1 MSDAITKLKQGQNLS
16 FEESKSLFSGL
27 MEGKHEENQI
37 IEILEALIKKGETKD
52 ELAGGI
58 FVLRDKATKVS
69 ADPNT
74 IDTCGTG
81 GDGQNS
87 LNISTAAAIVL
98 ASMGVKV
105 AKHGNKA
112 VSSNCGSADVLEAL
126 KININLKPNEAEESI
141 KNFNFAFMFAPNYHS
156 AMKHVGP
163 ARRKMGK
170 KTIFNLI
177 GPLSS
182 PAQVKR
188 QVIGVFDK
196 KWMKPFAEAL
206 KENNVVHAYIVHS
219 DDGMDE
225 ISPFAKTNI
234 VELKDGKINEFT
246 IDPKELGL
254 NSGNKENLKGKNAE
268 YNSEKIIEIYK
279 GTSNEFSQ
287 SVALNAAAGLIVAG
301 MFCIIFGWIDFFFAF
316 ILTFTEVQLLPV
328 KVVALNSSITP
339 WWSLS
344 ASALVSVAPL
354 IIVAFIVE
362 RYLSKGNLSGAIK

>member
-1 MSDAITKLKQGQNLS
+1 MTDIIENLKKGQSLT
-16 FEESKSLFSGL
+16 FEESKSLFSSL
-27 MEGKHEENQI
+27 MEGKFKENTI

-58 FVLRDKATKVS
+58 YVLRDKASKVNS
-69 ADPNT
+69 DPDT

-81 GDGQNS
+81 GDGKNS
-87 LNISTAAAIVL
+87 LNISTAAAITL

-126 KININLKPNEAEESI
+126 KININLKPNEVEESI
-141 KNFNFAFMFAPNYHS
+141 KKFNFAFMFAPNYHS
-156 AMKHVGP
+156 AMKHVGS
-163 ARRKMGK
+163 ARKKMGK

-206 KENNVVHAYIVHS
+206 RENNVVHAYIVHS

-225 ISPFAKTNI
+225 ISPFTKTNI
-234 VELKDGKINEFT
+234 VELKDKNINEFT
-246 IDPKELGL
+246 INPKELGITL
-254 NSGNKENLKGKNAE
+254 SNTNNLKGKNAL
-268 YNSEKIIEIYK
+268 YNSMKIREICR
-279 GTSNEFSQ
+279 GEINEFSVA
-287 SVALNAAAGLIVAG
+287 VALNVAAGLIVSG
-301 MFCIIFGWIDFFFAF
+301 KEYDFIDAF
-316 ILTFTEVQLLPV
+316 NKASKQLASGNVFQHLV
-328 KVVALNSSITP
+328 KLQ
-339 WWSLS
+339 
-344 ASALVSVAPL
+344 
-354 IIVAFIVE
+354 
-362 RYLSKGNLSGAIK
+362 SK

>member
-1 MSDAITKLKQGQNLS
+1 MSDISTKLKQGQNLS
-16 FEESKSLFSGL
+16 FEDGKSLFSNL
-27 MEGKHEENQI
+27 MEGKYAENQI

-69 ADPNT
+69 CDPNT

-81 GDGQNS
+81 GDGKNS

-126 KININLKPNEAEESI
+126 KININLKPNEAEDSI

-163 ARRKMGK
+163 ARKKMGK

-196 KWMKPFAEAL
+196 KWMMPFAEAL

-225 ISPFAKTNI
+225 ISPFAKTNV
-234 VELKDGKINEFT
+234 VELKDEKINEFI
-246 IDPKELGL
+246 IDPKDLGI
-254 NSGNKENLKGKNAE
+254 NSSNKENLKGKNAK
-268 YNSEKIIEIYK
+268 YNSEKIIDIYK
-279 GTSNEFSQ
+279 GSSNEFSQ
-287 SVALNAAAGLIVAG
+287 SVALNAAAGLVVAG
-301 MFCIIFGWIDFFFAF
+301 KENNFKNAF
-316 ILTFTEVQLLPV
+316 KKTSEHLKSGKVFEHLTKLQ
-328 KVVALNSSITP
+328 
-339 WWSLS
+339 
-344 ASALVSVAPL
+344 
-354 IIVAFIVE
+354 
-362 RYLSKGNLSGAIK
+362 SK

>member
-1 MSDAITKLKQGQNLS
+1 MSSFIESLKKGQNLS
-16 FEESKSLFSGL
+16 FEESKSLFNEL
-27 MEGKHEENQI
+27 MEGKYDENSI
-37 IEILEALIKKGETKD
+37 IEILESLKKKGETKD

-58 FVLRDKATKVS
+58 FVLREKATKVKT
-69 ADPNT
+69 DRNT

-126 KININLKPNEAEESI
+126 KININLKPKEVEESI
-141 KNFNFAFMFAPNYHS
+141 NKFNFAFMFAPNYHS

-163 ARRKMGK
+163 ARKNGK

-196 KWMKPFAEAL
+196 KWMQPFAEAL
-206 KENNVVHAYIVHS
+206 KENGVVHAFIVHS
-219 DDGMDE
+219 EDGMDE
-225 ISPFAKTNI
+225 ISPFAKTKV
-234 VELKDGKINEFT
+234 VELKDSVIKEFI
-246 IDPKELGL
+246 IDPKTLGI
-254 NSGNKENLKGKNAE
+254 NSTNKENLKGKNAE
-268 YNSEKIIEIYK
+268 YNSEKIVEIFRGQK
-279 GTSNEFSQ
+279 NEFSQ
-287 SVALNAAAGLIVAG
+287 SVALNAAAGLIVSG
-301 MFCIIFGWIDFFFAF
+301 KESDFKISYEKAS
-316 ILTFTEVQLLPV
+316 
-328 KVVALNSSITP
+328 KHLNSGNVFQH
-339 WWSLS
+339 
-344 ASALVSVAPL
+344 LVKIQS
-354 IIVAFIVE
+354 
-362 RYLSKGNLSGAIK
+362 N

>member
-1 MSDAITKLKQGQNLS
+1 MSNTVENLKKGQSLS
-16 FEESKSLFSGL
+16 FEESKNLFYNL
-27 MEGKHEENQI
+27 MEGKYNEDKI
-37 IEILEALIKKGETKD
+37 IEILEALTKKGETKD
-52 ELAGGI
+52 ELAGGVY
-58 FVLRDKATKVS
+58 VLREKANKVNS
-69 ADPNT
+69 DSNT

-126 KININLKPNEAEESI
+126 KININFKPNEAEESI
-141 KNFNFAFMFAPNYHS
+141 KNLNFAFMFAPNYHS

-163 ARRKMGK
+163 ARKKMGK

-225 ISPFAKTNI
+225 ISPFAKTNV
-234 VELKDGKINEFT
+234 VELKDSKINEFT
-246 IDPKELGL
+246 IDPKDLGI

-268 YNSEKIIEIYK
+268 YNSEKIIDIYK

-301 MFCIIFGWIDFFFAF
+301 KENDFKNAF
-316 ILTFTEVQLLPV
+316 KKTSEY
-328 KVVALNSSITP
+328 LNSGK
-339 WWSLS
+339 
-344 ASALVSVAPL
+344 V
-354 IIVAFIVE
+354 FE
-362 RYLSKGNLSGAIK
+362 YLTKLQSK

>member
-1 MSDAITKLKQGQNLS
+1 MSNEATKLIKGQNLT
-16 FEESKSLFSGL
+16 FEESKSLFSDL
-27 MEGKHEENQI
+27 MEGKYEENQI
-37 IEILEALIKKGETKD
+37 IEILESLVTKGETKD

-58 FVLRDKATKVS
+58 FVLRNKATKVS
-69 ADPNT
+69 CDPNT

-98 ASMGVKV
+98 ASMGVNV

-126 KININLKPNEAEESI
+126 KIDINLKPVEAEESI
-141 KNFNFAFMFAPNYHS
+141 KNFNFSFMFAPNYHS

-163 ARRKMGK
+163 ARKKMGK

-196 KWMKPFAEAL
+196 KWMIPFAEAL
-206 KENNVVHAYIVHS
+206 KENNVVHADIVHS

-225 ISPFAKTNI
+225 ISPFAKTNV
-234 VELKDGKINEFT
+234 VELKDGKINEFI
-246 IDPKELGL
+246 IDPKNLDI
-254 NSGNKENLKGKNAE
+254 NTNNKENLKGKNAE
-268 YNSEKIIEIYK
+268 YNAEKILDIYK
-279 GTSNEFSQ
+279 GASNEFSQ
-287 SVALNAAAGLIVAG
+287 SVALNTAAGLIVSG
-301 MFCIIFGWIDFFFAF
+301 QEKDFESAF
-316 ILTFTEVQLLPV
+316 KKASQHLSSGKVFDHLTKLQ
-328 KVVALNSSITP
+328 
-339 WWSLS
+339 
-344 ASALVSVAPL
+344 
-354 IIVAFIVE
+354 
-362 RYLSKGNLSGAIK
+362 SK

>member
-1 MSDAITKLKQGQNLS
+1 MTDIIDKLKNGQSLS
-16 FEESKSLFSGL
+16 FEESKSLFYSL
-27 MEGKHEENQI
+27 MEGKFDEAAI

-58 FVLRDKATKVS
+58 YVLRDKASKVNS
-69 ADPNT
+69 DYNT

-98 ASMGVKV
+98 SSMGVKV

-126 KININLKPNEAEESI
+126 KININLKPNEVEESI
-141 KNFNFAFMFAPNYHS
+141 KKFNFAFMFAPNYHS

-163 ARRKMGK
+163 ARKRMGK

-196 KWMKPFAEAL
+196 KWMRPFAEAL

-234 VELKDGKINEFT
+234 VELKDKSINEFT
-246 IDPKELGL
+246 IDPGDLGI
-254 NSGNKENLKGKNAE
+254 NSSDKANLKGKNAE
-268 YNSEKIIEIYK
+268 YNADKIIEIYK
-279 GTSNEFSQ
+279 GKSNEFSQ
-287 SVALNAAAGLIVAG
+287 SVGLNVAAGLIVSG
-301 MFCIIFGWIDFFFAF
+301 KENDFKTAYDKSTKHLASGNVFQH
-316 ILTFTEVQLLPV
+316 LV
-328 KVVALNSSITP
+328 KLQ
-339 WWSLS
+339 
-344 ASALVSVAPL
+344 
-354 IIVAFIVE
+354 
-362 RYLSKGNLSGAIK
+362 SK

>member
-1 MSDAITKLKQGQNLS
+1 MSNIQEKLKKGQNLS
-16 FEESKSLFSGL
+16 FADSKVLFSEL
-27 MEGKHEENQI
+27 MEGKHNENAI
-37 IEILEALIKKGETKD
+37 IEMLNALLAKGETKD

-58 FVLRDKATKVS
+58 FVLREKASKVNT
-69 ADPNT
+69 DENT

-126 KININLKPNEAEESI
+126 KVNINLNPREVEENI
-141 KNFNFAFMFAPNYHS
+141 KKFNFAFMFAPNYHS

-163 ARRKMGK
+163 ARKKMGK

-206 KENNVVHAYIVHS
+206 KENGVVHAYIVHS
-219 DDGMDE
+219 EDGMDE
-225 ISPFAKTNI
+225 ISPFEKTNV
-234 VELKDGKINEFT
+234 VELKGENIKQFL
-246 IDPKELGL
+246 IDPKNLGL
-254 NSGNKENLKGKNAE
+254 NSTNKENLKGKNAE

-279 GTSNEFSQ
+279 GRDNEFSQ
-287 SVALNAAAGLIVAG
+287 SVALNVAAGLIVSG
-301 MFCIIFGWIDFFFAF
+301 KENDFKTAF
-316 ILTFTEVQLLPV
+316 Q
-328 KVVALNSSITP
+328 KASKHLNSGKVFHHLTKIQS
-339 WWSLS
+339 
-344 ASALVSVAPL
+344 
-354 IIVAFIVE
+354 
-362 RYLSKGNLSGAIK
+362 N

>member
-1 MSDAITKLKQGQNLS
+1 MSNIKEKLKKGQNLS
-16 FEESKSLFSGL
+16 FEESKILFSEL
-27 MEGKHEENQI
+27 MEGKHNESSI
-37 IEILEALIKKGETKD
+37 IDILENLLAKGETKD

-58 FVLRDKATKVS
+58 YILREKASKVNT
-69 ADPNT
+69 DENT

-126 KININLKPNEAEESI
+126 KININLSPKEAEENI
-141 KNFNFAFMFAPNYHS
+141 KKFNFAFMFAPNYHS
-156 AMKHVGP
+156 AMKYVGP
-163 ARRKMGK
+163 ARKKMGK

-188 QVIGVFDK
+188 QVIGVFNK

-206 KENNVVHAYIVHS
+206 KENGVVHAYIVHS

-225 ISPFAKTNI
+225 ISPFEKTNV
-234 VELKDGKINEFT
+234 VELKGNSIKQFS
-246 IDPKELGL
+246 IDPKSLGL
-254 NSGNKENLKGKNAE
+254 NSTNKENLKGRNAE
-268 YNSEKIIEIYK
+268 YNSEKIIEIYQGK
-279 GTSNEFSQ
+279 NNEFSQ
-287 SVALNAAAGLIVAG
+287 AVALNVAAGLIVSG
-301 MFCIIFGWIDFFFAF
+301 KENDFKTSFKNA
-316 ILTFTEVQLLPV
+316 TEH
-328 KVVALNSSITP
+328 LNSGKVFQHLTKIQS
-339 WWSLS
+339 
-344 ASALVSVAPL
+344 
-354 IIVAFIVE
+354 
-362 RYLSKGNLSGAIK
+362 NQ

>member
-1 MSDAITKLKQGQNLS
+1 MTNIVENLKKGRNLT
-16 FEESKSLFSGL
+16 FEESKSLFSSL
-27 MEGKHEENQI
+27 MEGKFDEASI

-58 FVLRDKATKVS
+58 YVLRDKASKVNS
-69 ADPNT
+69 DPDT

-98 ASMGVKV
+98 SSMDIKV

-126 KININLKPNEAEESI
+126 KININLKPNEVEENI
-141 KNFNFAFMFAPNYHS
+141 KKFNFAFMFAPNYHS

-163 ARRKMGK
+163 ARKKMGK

-234 VELKDGKINEFT
+234 VELKDKDINEFT
-246 IDPKELGL
+246 IDPKELGITL
-254 NSGNKENLKGKNAE
+254 NNTNNLKGKNAL
-268 YNSEKIIEIYK
+268 YNSMKIKKIYK
-279 GTSNEFSQ
+279 GEINEFSVA
-287 SVALNAAAGLIVAG
+287 VALNVAAGLIVSG
-301 MFCIIFGWIDFFFAF
+301 KVYNFKDAF
-316 ILTFTEVQLLPV
+316 DKATEH
-328 KVVALNSSITP
+328 LNSGK
-339 WWSLS
+339 
-344 ASALVSVAPL
+344 VYDHL
-354 IIVAFIVE
+354 IKIQ
-362 RYLSKGNLSGAIK
+362 SS